1 MTANRLKVNDSDD
14 LSLEITAIEH
24 ATGHYVGMSGHF
36 FRLVMTDGLTT
47 RIDKAISSGDVNAPM
62 AGRVID
68 VRVTQGMEVEAG
80 TILVV
85 IEAMKMEHHLYSPV
99 TGHITS
105 IETSIGQLV
114 SEGHTL
120 VKVTPL
126 ESPD

>member
-1 MTANRLKVNDSDD
+1 
-14 LSLEITAIEH
+14 
-24 ATGHYVGMSGHF
+24 
-36 FRLVMTDGLTT
+36 
-47 RIDKAISSGDVNAPM
+47 
-62 AGRVID
+62 
-68 VRVTQGMEVEAG
+68 MEVEAG

-85 IEAMKMEHHLYSPV
+85 IEAMKMEHHLASPV

-126 ESPD
+126 ESLD

>member
-1 MTANRLKVNDSDD
+1 M
-14 LSLEITAIEH
+14 
-24 ATGHYVGMSGHF
+24 GGHF
-36 FRLVMTDGLTT
+36 FRLVVTDGLTT
-47 RIDKAISSGDVNAPM
+47 QVDKAIRSGDVNAPM

-85 IEAMKMEHHLYSPV
+85 IEAMKMEHHLASPV

-105 IETSIGQLV
+105 IATSIGQLV

-126 ESPD
+126 ESLD